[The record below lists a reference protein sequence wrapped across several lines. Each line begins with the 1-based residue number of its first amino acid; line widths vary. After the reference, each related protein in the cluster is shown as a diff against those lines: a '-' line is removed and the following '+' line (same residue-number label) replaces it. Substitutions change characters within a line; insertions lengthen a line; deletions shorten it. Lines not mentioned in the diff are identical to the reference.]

1 MSVSFPTS
9 GLPPIHPAIE
19 PAAIRNGTPAAKKA
33 YEVGLSFERLLIDQ
47 LSKELAATAKHN
59 SGDASA
65 NGSSGGGASG
75 MMGSDP
81 ASTAYAGMLP
91 QALTSS
97 LMSGGGTGIAMQIA
111 RSIDPELAHPPAKSS
126 RGAKS

>member
-1 MSVSFPTS
+1 MSVSFPTG
-9 GLPPIHPAIE
+9 GLPPINPATE

-33 YEVGLSFERLLIDQ
+33 YEVGLSFERLLVDQ
-47 LSKELAATAKHN
+47 LSKELAATAKHAG
-59 SGDASA
+59 GDGSA
-65 NGSSGGGASG
+65 DSSSGGGASG
-75 MMGSDP
+75 LMGSDP
-81 ASTAYAGMLP
+81 ASSVYAAMLP

-111 RSIDPELAHPPAKSS
+111 RSIDPELAHPAAKGS